1 MTVVATLEPL
11 LEALFG
17 GEPPVRIRAWDGSE
31 TGPAGGPVLILRSR
45 RALRR
50 VLWSPGELG
59 FARAYVTGDLDV
71 SGDLAEGLRA
81 VWTSRPG
88 PDVPW
93 VRAVVPAV
101 RLGIIGPPPRAPR
114 SEARLSGRPHSPRR
128 DRAVIAHHYDVPAAF
143 YELLLDESM
152 AYSCAYFD
160 DGDLAKAQRA
170 KLDLICRKLGLRP
183 GMRLLDVGCGWG
195 SLAVHA
201 AAEYGADVTGI
212 TLSEEQAAYARSRV
226 TGLPVEI
233 RVEDYRETTDGP
245 YDAIASIEM
254 GEHVGAANYP
264 VFASRLRSLVRP
276 GGPVLIQQ
284 MSRQAGSAPGGGPFI
299 ETYIAPD
306 MHMRPVEETVGLL
319 DSAGLH
325 VRDLHGMRSDYVRT
339 AEAWS
344 RNLEARW
351 DEAVALI
358 GEEGARVWRL
368 YLAGGAL
375 AFEQGRMGVDQILAV
390 RPPENSSEG
399 SGKTS

>member
-1 MTVVATLEPL
+1 MTVAATIEPL
-11 LEALFG
+11 LRRLFD

-31 TGPAGGPVLILRSR
+31 TGPDGGPVLVLRSR

-50 VLWSPGELG
+50 VLWRPGELG

-71 SGDLAEGLRA
+71 DGDLAEGLRA
-81 VWTSRPG
+81 VWASRPS
-88 PDVPW
+88 DVPW
-93 VRAVVPAV
+93 ARAASLAV
-101 RLGIIGPPPRAPR
+101 RLGVLGPPPRPPR
-114 SEARLSGRPHSPRR
+114 SEARLSGRPHSPLR
-128 DRAVIAHHYDVPAAF
+128 DRAAIAHHYDVPAAF
-143 YELLLDESM
+143 YELLLVESM

-160 DGDLAKAQRA
+160 GDDLAKAQRA
-170 KLDLICRKLGLRP
+170 KLGLICRKLELRP

-201 AAEYGADVTGI
+201 AAEYGVRVTGI
-212 TLSEEQAAYARSRV
+212 TLSREQAAYARARV
-226 TGLPVEI
+226 AGLPVEI
-233 RVEDYRETTDGP
+233 RVEDYRETGDGP

-264 VFASRLRSLVRP
+264 VFAARLHALVRP
-276 GGPVLIQQ
+276 GGPVLVQQ
-284 MSRQAGSAPGGGPFI
+284 MSRRAGSAPGGGPFI

-319 DSAGLH
+319 QDAGLR
-325 VRDLHGMRSDYVRT
+325 VRDLHGLRADYVRT

-351 DEAVALI
+351 DEAVALL

-390 RPPENSSEG
+390 RPSEEP
-399 SGKTS
+399 K

>member
-1 MTVVATLEPL
+1 MTVAATIEPL
-11 LEALFG
+11 LTRLFDG
-17 GEPPVRIRAWDGSE
+17 APPVRIRAWDGSE
-31 TGPAGGPVLILRSR
+31 TGPDSGPVLVLRSR

-81 VWTSRPG
+81 VWASRPT
-88 PDVPW
+88 DVPW
-93 VRAVVPAV
+93 VRAALLAL
-101 RLGIIGPPPRAPR
+101 RLGVVGPPPRPPR
-114 SEARLSGRPHSPRR
+114 SEARLSGRPHSPLR
-128 DRAVIAHHYDVPAAF
+128 DRAAIAHHYDVPAAF

-160 DGDLAKAQRA
+160 GDDLAKAQRN
-170 KLDLICRKLGLRP
+170 KLGLICRKLDLRP

-195 SLAVHA
+195 SLAAHA
-201 AAEYGADVTGI
+201 AAEYGVRVTGI

-226 TGLPVEI
+226 KGLPVEI
-233 RVEDYRETTDGP
+233 RVEDYRETDDGP

-254 GEHVGAANYP
+254 GEHVGASNYP
-264 VFASRLRSLVRP
+264 VFASRLHSLVRP
-276 GGPVLIQQ
+276 GGPVLVQQ
-284 MSRQAGSAPGGGPFI
+284 MSRRAGSAPGGGPFI

-319 DSAGLH
+319 QDAGLC
-325 VRDLHGMRSDYVRT
+325 VRDLHGLRTDYVRT

-375 AFEQGRMGVDQILAV
+375 AFEQGRMGVDQILSV
-390 RPPENSSEG
+390 RPSSSEEAP
-399 SGKTS
+399 K